1 MGSLTGEELVELEGD
16 IDARVRGH
24 LEDWCL
30 LALSAAKQRPAA
42 HHRLLIGALEDVAS
56 GECQRLFVEMPP
68 GSAKSTYVSD
78 LFPPWFM
85 AKTASQ
91 SVIATSHT
99 SGHAEYFSRRAMGR
113 ITEHGST
120 LGISLVGEAAES
132 WGTSNGG
139 EYKAAG
145 VGGAITGRRADLA
158 IIDDPVKGRQQADS
172 PIERAAMMEW
182 YDNDFLTR
190 LKPQGRII
198 IVMTRWHE
206 ADLGGQ
212 ILDRERDD
220 WRVLRLPMEAEDADD
235 PLGREIGERLW
246 PEWFTEKMVADAKLD
261 PRKWASLYQQRPA
274 PAEGALF
281 LVGKIV
287 VPAGTPVVVRKV
299 RAWDLAATEEGTLVG
314 AGAKKKA
321 DPDWTVGVLLG
332 RLSDGRTVVLDVK
345 RVRGGPE
352 VVNKLILDT
361 AAEDGRAVE
370 IGLPQDPGA
379 AGKSDVAHKTS
390 LLAGFTV
397 KSSTET
403 GSKTTRAGPVASQ
416 CNVGNLLM
424 VGAPWNTAFVEE
436 LRNFPAG
443 RFDDQV
449 DALSRAFNM
458 LVVAAKPARSMNVPY
473 GAR

>member
-1 MGSLTGEELVELEGD
+1 
-16 IDARVRGH
+16 
-24 LEDWCL
+24 
-30 LALSAAKQRPAA
+30 
-42 HHRLLIGALEDVAS
+42 
-56 GECQRLFVEMPP
+56 
-68 GSAKSTYVSD
+68 
-78 LFPPWFM
+78 
-85 AKTASQ
+85 
-91 SVIATSHT
+91 
-99 SGHAEYFSRRAMGR
+99 MGR

-220 WRVLRLPMEAEDADD
+220 WRVLRLPMECEDADD

-246 PEWFTEKMVADAKLD
+246 PEWFTDKMVASAKLD
-261 PRKWASLYQQRPA
+261 ARKWAALYQQRPA

-287 VPAGTPVVVRKV
+287 VPAEAPVVVRGV
-299 RAWDLAATEEGTLVG
+299 RAWDLAATEDGTMVG

-321 DPDWTVGVLLG
+321 DPDWTVGLLLG
-332 RLSDGRTVVLDVK
+332 RLADSRVVVLDVV
-345 RVRGGPE
+345 RARGGPE
-352 VVNKLILDT
+352 VVNKLIVDT
-361 AAEDGRAVE
+361 AKADGRTVE
-370 IGLPQDPGA
+370 IGLPQDPGQ
-379 AGKSDVAHKTS
+379 AGKSQVAHLTA
-390 LLAGFTV
+390 LLAGYTV
-397 KSSTET
+397 KSSVES
-403 GSKTTRAGPVASQ
+403 GSKTTRASPAASQ
-416 CNVGNLLM
+416 CNVGNMLM
-424 VGAPWNTAFVEE
+424 VAAPWNLAFTDEV
-436 LRNFPAG
+436 RNFPAG

-458 LVVAAKPARSMNVPY
+458 LVVAVKPTRSLMLPY